1 MTTPDAEPRERGGI
15 LVTRGM
21 GLSIPA
27 GGLTIAMGPDG
38 LKAEPLTVHVSLSM
52 WLHWLEIAMSH
63 LDEAQAQHAALL
75 RARDDGGDVGGPL
88 EAESRAA
95 MQAVVAA
102 AIAIDSLYALAK
114 DKITLPAGL
123 TASWRQKGTARYR
136 QVTEVFRRAF
146 CLKKQGTANVRLVMK
161 EIYRFRDLAVHP
173 QGTSTA
179 PVLHPDLGS
188 GTEWRFVAFRF
199 ENARQIVRSALAYV
213 KILPSRPMDR
223 ATEPM
228 QQLAK
233 DLLSLGEPLVSAW
246 DERYG
251 ALLDEALPTDPN

>member
-1 MTTPDAEPRERGGI
+1 MTTPDDEPPKGGGI
-15 LVTRGM
+15 LVPRGM

-27 GGLTIAMGPDG
+27 GALTISMGPDG
-38 LKAEPLTVHVSLSM
+38 LKAELLTVHVRLSM
-52 WLHWLEIAMSH
+52 WLYWLEIAMFH
-63 LDEAQAQHAALL
+63 LDEAQTQNAALL
-75 RARDDGGDVGGPL
+75 QARDDGGDVGGPL
-88 EAESRAA
+88 EAEFRAA

-102 AIAIDSLYALAK
+102 AIAIDSLYALVK
-114 DKITLPAGL
+114 DKIKVPADL
-123 TASWRQKGTARYR
+123 TECWRQKRRARYV
-136 QVTEVFRRAF
+136 QVTEIFRLAF
-146 CLKKQGTANVRLVMK
+146 CLKKQGTANVRGVMK

-188 GTEWRFVAFRF
+188 ATEWRFVTFRF
-199 ENARQIVRSALAYV
+199 ENARQVVRAAIAYV

-233 DLLSLGEPLVSAW
+233 DLLSLGEPLFSAW
-246 DERYG
+246 DKRYG
-251 ALLDEALPTDPN
+251 ALLDDLPPTEPT